1 MDDALLERAEYL
13 AEKLSE
19 EHPGLR
25 FTRFDAIRA
34 TLARNLPHP
43 PPDWKPKRSSGE
55 VRHQATATL
64 TLRAP
69 SSSASPVSTTVV
81 SSSLAS
87 STPAPRSPRGAAPIS
102 QPAPPS
108 SKRGRKTAE
117 PVEVPIVQPTP
128 PSSKRGRKAA
138 EPAEVP
144 SSQPA
149 PPSSKRGRKAA
160 EPAEVLSAQP
170 APASSKRGR
179 KAAEPVE
186 VPDDINS
193 TLEVPVFSRT
203 PSKPASKR
211 PRR

>member
-1 MDDALLERAEYL
+1 MPNQPREGTSAVTFSMDDALLERAEYL

-43 PPDWKPKRSSGE
+43 PPDWKPKRSSSE

-64 TLRAP
+64 TLRPA
-69 SSSASPVSTTVV
+69 SSSASPVTSPSAV

-87 STPAPRSPRGAAPIS
+87 SAPTPRSPRGAAPIS
-102 QPAPPS
+102 QPAPP
-108 SKRGRKTAE
+108 
-117 PVEVPIVQPTP
+117 
-128 PSSKRGRKAA
+128 
-138 EPAEVP
+138 
-144 SSQPA
+144 
-149 PPSSKRGRKAA
+149 
-160 EPAEVLSAQP
+160 
-170 APASSKRGR
+170 SSKRGR